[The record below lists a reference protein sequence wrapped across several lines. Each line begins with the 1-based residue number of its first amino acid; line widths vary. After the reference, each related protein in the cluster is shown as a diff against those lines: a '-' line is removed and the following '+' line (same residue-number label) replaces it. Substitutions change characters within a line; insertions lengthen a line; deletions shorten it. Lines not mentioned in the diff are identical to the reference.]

1 MSASKISE
9 IANVLEMDK
18 EKLLQSSVAHFLDEE
33 MSSSEKRI
41 GKLYIEDSLL
51 CKKYGM
57 DLDALCK
64 AIQSLEMRDRYEEKD
79 INGISVLEAASDSRC
94 WEHIKENLKKE
105 EIKHDK
111 LVQLKELW
119 KKSGVS
125 AL

>member
-1 MSASKISE
+1 MSVSKISE

-18 EKLLQSSVAHFLDEE
+18 EKLLLSSVARFLDDAI
-33 MSSSEKRI
+33 SGSEKRI
-41 GKLYIEDSLL
+41 GKLYLEDSLL
-51 CKKYGM
+51 CKKYGL

-64 AIQSLEMRDRYEEKD
+64 AIQSLEMQDRYEEKE
-79 INGISVLEAASDSRC
+79 IKGISVLEAVSDSRR

-111 LVQLKELW
+111 LVQLNELW